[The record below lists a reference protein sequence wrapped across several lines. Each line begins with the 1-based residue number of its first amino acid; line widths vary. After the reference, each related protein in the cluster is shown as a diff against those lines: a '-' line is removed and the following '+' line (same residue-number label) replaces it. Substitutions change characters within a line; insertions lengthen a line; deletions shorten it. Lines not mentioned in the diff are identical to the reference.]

1 MEYASFTD
9 SGKEFA
15 DMAAS
20 WIPKSRRGL
29 FLRRMRVAEDHRFT
43 DDGGFTETGVSRRR
57 WVPKTVGSRIQRQNN
72 EFTDPETNKRSL
84 TKTVPLCKSSGS
96 TDFGRWVCAKTWVH
110 ELIGRDPRFPKTV
123 GSQILR
129 QSKDYSQ
136 RWLHHRSFDDDGFR
150 FKFVH
155 FCCIRR
161 RWVPILGGLDAGNFA
176 FLKRPTNRD
185 PNREK
190 TMHRIGSWLFARLN
204 KSTRP

>member
-1 MEYASFTD
+1 MVGSENGGFRRRWVHGIRHRKGFSSKTAPKTVD
-9 SGKEFA
+9 SE
-15 DMAAS
+15 
-20 WIPKSRRGL
+20 
-29 FLRRMRVAEDHRFT
+29 
-43 DDGGFTETGVSRRR
+43 DGGFRRR

-72 EFTDPETNKRSL
+72 EFTDPETKKRSL

-96 TDFGRWVCAKTWVH
+96 TDFGRWVCAKTRVH
-110 ELIGRDPRFPKTV
+110 ELISGDPRFPKTV
-123 GSQILR
+123 GSRILR

-190 TMHRIGSWLFARLN
+190 TVHRIGSWLFARLR